1 MNKIK
6 LLVASLSLSVM
17 AVAQTYEGS
26 IEFKM
31 ETNKDTT
38 TNIYYV
44 KGNDVKLDQIG
55 RKSGKVEGSFV
66 FDLATNEIRFVN
78 PVRKVWGEHKSETA
92 PMIKGTC
99 VSTKGANTK
108 MVQGQKCTEYI
119 VKNTEENTVITYW
132 IAPGKYDFFMPLVK
146 AWNRKDK
153 QSIYFNQIK
162 DLPKGS
168 MPLLSEEKQISDNK
182 LVSKLEVSKMSKGG
196 VDASKLAIPAD
207 YKKFEQK

>member
-6 LLVASLSLSVM
+6 LLAVSLTLAVAS
-17 AVAQTYEGS
+17 VAQDFEGT

-66 FDLATNEIRFVN
+66 FDLSTRQIKYVN
-78 PVRKVWGEHKSETA
+78 PVRKVWGEHKSETTPA
-92 PMIKGTC
+92 IQGSC
-99 VSTKGANTK
+99 VSSKSGTIKTI
-108 MVQGQKCTEYI
+108 QGQKCTEYV
-119 VKNTEENTVITYW
+119 VKNTEENTEIAYW
-132 IAPGKYDFFMPLVK
+132 IAPGKYEFFAPMVK

-168 MPLLSEEKQISDNK
+168 MPFLSEERTLSDGK
-182 LVSKLEVSKMSKGG
+182 LVSKLEVSKITKGNI
-196 VDASKLAIPAD
+196 DASKLAIPAE

>member
-6 LLVASLSLSVM
+6 LLVATLSLSVM
-17 AVAQTYEGS
+17 AIAQSYEGS
-26 IEFKM
+26 IEFRM
-31 ETNKDTT
+31 ETTKDTT

-44 KGNDVKLDQIG
+44 KGHDVKLDQIG

-66 FDLATNEIRFVN
+66 FNTETNEIKFVN

-92 PMIKGTC
+92 PVIKGTC
-99 VSTKGANTK
+99 VSSKGTNTK

-119 VKNTEENTVITYW
+119 VKNTEENTQITYW
-132 IAPGKYDFFMPLVK
+132 IVSGKYDFFVPLVK

-168 MPLLSEEKQISDNK
+168 MPLLSEERTLSDGK
-182 LVSKLEVSKMSKGG
+182 LISKLEVSKITKGNI
-196 VDASKLAIPAD
+196 DAAKLAIPAE

>member
-17 AVAQTYEGS
+17 AVAQSYEGS

-31 ETNKDTT
+31 ETTKDTT

-66 FDLATNEIRFVN
+66 FNLATNEIRFVN

-99 VSTKGANTK
+99 VSSKGANTK

-119 VKNTEENTVITYW
+119 VKNTEENTQITYW

-182 LVSKLEVSKMSKGG
+182 LISKLEVSKMSKGG

>member
-6 LLVASLSLSVM
+6 LLVASLALSI
-17 AVAQTYEGS
+17 ASVAQNFEGT

-66 FDLATNEIRFVN
+66 FDLATNQIKYVN
-78 PVRKVWGEHKSETA
+78 PVRKVWGEHKSETV
-92 PMIKGTC
+92 PTIQGTC
-99 VSTKGANTK
+99 VSSKSGAVKTL
-108 MVQGQKCTEYI
+108 QGQKCTEYV
-119 VKNTEENTVITYW
+119 VKNTEENTEIAYW
-132 IAPGKYDFFMPLVK
+132 IAPGKYDFFAPMVK

-168 MPLLSEEKQISDNK
+168 MPLLSEERTISDGK
-182 LVSKLEVSKMSKGG
+182 LISKLEVSKMSKGTI
-196 VDASKLAIPAD
+196 DAAKLSIPGD

>member
-6 LLVASLSLSVM
+6 LLVASLTLSV
-17 AVAQTYEGS
+17 AAFAQSYEGS

-66 FDLATNEIRFVN
+66 FNLATNEIKFVN

-92 PMIKGTC
+92 PTIKGTC
-99 VSTKGANTK
+99 VSTKGAATK
-108 MVQGQKCTEYI
+108 TIQGQKCTEYI

-132 IAPGKYDFFMPLVK
+132 IASGKYDFFVPLVK

-162 DLPKGS
+162 NLPKGA
-168 MPLLSEEKQISDNK
+168 MPMLSEEKQISDGK
-182 LVSKLEVSKMSKGG
+182 LLSKLEVSKMSKGAI
-196 VDASKLAIPAD
+196 DASKLTIPAE

>member
-6 LLVASLSLSVM
+6 LLAASLTLAVAS
-17 AVAQTYEGS
+17 VAQDFEGT

-66 FDLATNEIRFVN
+66 FDLSTKQIKYVN
-78 PVRKVWGEHKSETA
+78 PVRKVWGEHKSETTPA
-92 PMIKGTC
+92 IQGSCISSKSGTIKTI
-99 VSTKGANTK
+99 
-108 MVQGQKCTEYI
+108 QGQKCTEYV
-119 VKNTEENTVITYW
+119 VKNTEENTEIAYW
-132 IAPGKYDFFMPLVK
+132 IAPGKYDFFAPMVK

-168 MPLLSEEKQISDNK
+168 MPFLSEERTLSDGK
-182 LVSKLEVSKMSKGG
+182 LVSKLEVSKITKGNI
-196 VDASKLAIPAD
+196 DASKLAIPVD

>member
-6 LLVASLSLSVM
+6 LLAASLTLAVAS
-17 AVAQTYEGS
+17 VAQDFEGT

-66 FDLATNEIRFVN
+66 FDLSTKQIKYVN
-78 PVRKVWGEHKSETA
+78 PVRKVWGEHKSETTPA
-92 PMIKGTC
+92 IQGSCISSKSGTIKTI
-99 VSTKGANTK
+99 
-108 MVQGQKCTEYI
+108 QGQKCTEYV
-119 VKNTEENTVITYW
+119 VKNTEENTEIAYW
-132 IAPGKYDFFMPLVK
+132 IAPGKYDFFAPMVK

-168 MPLLSEEKQISDNK
+168 MPFLSEERTLSDGK
-182 LVSKLEVSKMSKGG
+182 LVSKLEVSKINKGTI
-196 VDASKLAIPAD
+196 DASKLAIPAD

>member
-6 LLVASLSLSVM
+6 LLVAGLTLSVM
-17 AVAQTYEGS
+17 AVAQSFEGT

-31 ETNKDTT
+31 ETSKDTT

-55 RKSGKVEGSFV
+55 KKSGKVEGSFV
-66 FDLATNEIRFVN
+66 FNTQTGEIKFVN

-92 PMIKGTC
+92 PVIKGTC
-99 VSTKGANTK
+99 VSSKGANTK
-108 MVQGQKCTEYI
+108 MVQGQKCAEFI
-119 VKNTEENTVITYW
+119 VKNTEENTQITYW
-132 IAPGKYDFFMPLVK
+132 VVSSKYDFFAPLVK

-168 MPLLSEEKQISDNK
+168 MPFLSEEKSLSDGS
-182 LVSKLEVSKMSKGG
+182 LVCMLDVSKINKTTI
-196 VDASKLAIPAD
+196 DASKLSIPAD

>member
-6 LLVASLSLSVM
+6 LLVASLTLSVA
-17 AVAQTYEGS
+17 AVAQSFEGT

-66 FDLATNEIRFVN
+66 FNLATKEIKFVN

-92 PMIKGTC
+92 PTIKGTC
-99 VSTKGANTK
+99 VSSKGTNTK
-108 MVQGQKCTEYI
+108 MVQGQKCAEYV
-119 VKNTEENTVITYW
+119 VKNTEENTQITYW
-132 IAPGKYDFFMPLVK
+132 ISSGKYDFFAPLVK

-182 LVSKLEVSKMSKGG
+182 LVSKLEVSKMTKSKIE
-196 VDASKLAIPAD
+196 ASKLAIPAD

>member
-6 LLVASLSLSVM
+6 LLVAGLTLSVIGF
-17 AVAQTYEGS
+17 AQSFEGS

-31 ETNKDTT
+31 ETSKDTT

-44 KGNDVKLDQIG
+44 KGHDVKLDQIG

-66 FDLATNEIRFVN
+66 FNTETNEIKFVN

-92 PMIKGTC
+92 PIIKGTC
-99 VSTKGANTK
+99 VSSKGTNTK
-108 MVQGQKCTEYI
+108 MVQGQKCAEYI
-119 VKNTEENTVITYW
+119 VKNTEENTQITYW
-132 IAPGKYDFFMPLVK
+132 IVSGKYDFFAPLVK

-162 DLPKGS
+162 DMPKGS
-168 MPLLSEEKQISDNK
+168 MPLLSEEKSISDGK
-182 LVSKLEVSKMSKGG
+182 LISKLEVSKISKGNI
-196 VDASKLAIPAD
+196 DASKLAIPAE

>member
-6 LLVASLSLSVM
+6 LLVAGLTLSVM
-17 AVAQTYEGS
+17 GFAQTFEGS

-31 ETNKDTT
+31 ETAKDTT

-44 KGNDVKLDQIG
+44 KGHDVKLDQIG

-66 FDLATNEIRFVN
+66 FNTETGEIKYVN
-78 PVRKVWGEHKSETA
+78 PLRKVWGEHKSETA

-99 VSTKGANTK
+99 VSTKGTNTK

-132 IAPGKYDFFMPLVK
+132 MVAGKYDFFAAMVK
-146 AWNRKDK
+146 SWNRKDK

-168 MPLLSEEKQISDNK
+168 MPLLSEEKSISDGAII
-182 LVSKLEVSKMSKGG
+182 SRLEVSKINKKTIE
-196 VDASKLAIPAD
+196 ASKLSIPDD

>member
-6 LLVASLSLSVM
+6 LLVATLSLSVM
-17 AVAQTYEGS
+17 AIAQSFEGV
-26 IEFKM
+26 IEFRM
-31 ETNKDTT
+31 ETSKDTT

-66 FDLATNEIRFVN
+66 FNTQTNEIKFVN

-92 PMIKGTC
+92 PVIKGTC
-99 VSTKGANTK
+99 VSTKGTATK
-108 MVQGQKCTEYI
+108 MIQGQKCTEYT
-119 VKNTEENTVITYW
+119 VKNTEENTQISYW
-132 IAPGKYDFFMPLVK
+132 IASGKYDFFAPLVK

-162 DLPKGS
+162 DLPKGA
-168 MPLLSEEKQISDNK
+168 MPLLSEERLISDGK
-182 LVSKLEVSKMSKGG
+182 LISKLEVSKITKGG
-196 VDASKLAIPAD
+196 IDASKLAIPAD
-207 YKKFEQK
+207 YKRFEQK

>member
-1 MNKIK
+1 MNKIN
-6 LLVASLSLSVM
+6 LLAASLTLAVAS
-17 AVAQTYEGS
+17 VAQNFEGT

-44 KGNDVKLDQIG
+44 KGDDVKLDQIG

-66 FDLATNEIRFVN
+66 FDLSTNQIKYVN
-78 PVRKVWGEHKSETA
+78 PVRKVWGEHKSETTPA
-92 PMIKGTC
+92 IQGSC
-99 VSTKGANTK
+99 VSSKSGTIKTI
-108 MVQGQKCTEYI
+108 QGQKCTEYV
-119 VKNTEENTVITYW
+119 VKNTEENTEIAYW
-132 IAPGKYDFFMPLVK
+132 IAPGKYDFFAPMVK

-168 MPLLSEEKQISDNK
+168 MPFLSEERTLSDGK
-182 LVSKLEVSKMSKGG
+182 LVSKLEVSKITKGSI
-196 VDASKLAIPAD
+196 DAAKLAIPAD

>member
-6 LLVASLSLSVM
+6 LLVASLTLAAASF
-17 AVAQTYEGS
+17 AQNFEGT

-44 KGNDVKLDQIG
+44 KGNQVKLDQIG

-66 FDLATNEIRFVN
+66 FDVSTNQIKYVN
-78 PVRKVWGEHKSETA
+78 PVRKVWGEHKSKTA
-92 PMIKGTC
+92 PAIQGTC
-99 VSTKGANTK
+99 VTTKSGAVKTI
-108 MVQGQKCTEYI
+108 QGQKCTEYV
-119 VKNTEENTVITYW
+119 VKNTEENTEIAYW
-132 IAPGKYDFFMPLVK
+132 ITTGKFDFFIPIVK

-168 MPLLSEEKQISDNK
+168 MPMLSEERTLNDGK
-182 LVSKLEVSKMSKGG
+182 LVSKLEVSKLTKGNI
-196 VDASKLAIPAD
+196 DASKLAIPAD
-207 YKKFEQK
+207 YKEFEQN

>member
-6 LLVASLSLSVM
+6 LLVAGLTLSVM
-17 AVAQTYEGS
+17 AVAQSFEGS

-31 ETNKDTT
+31 ETSKDTT

-44 KGNDVKLDQIG
+44 KGHDVKLDQIG

-66 FDLATNEIRFVN
+66 FNTETNEIKFVN
-78 PVRKVWGEHKSETA
+78 PVRKVWGEHKSETS
-92 PMIKGTC
+92 PIIKGTC
-99 VSTKGANTK
+99 VSSKGTNTK
-108 MVQGQKCTEYI
+108 MVQGQKCAEFI
-119 VKNTEENTVITYW
+119 VKNTEENTQITYW
-132 IAPGKYDFFMPLVK
+132 VVSSKYDFFAPLVK

-168 MPLLSEEKQISDNK
+168 MPLLSEEKSLSDGS
-182 LVSKLEVSKMSKGG
+182 LISKLEVSKINKTTI
-196 VDASKLAIPAD
+196 DASKLSIPSD

>member
-6 LLVASLSLSVM
+6 LLAASLTLAVAS
-17 AVAQTYEGS
+17 VAQDFEGT

-66 FDLATNEIRFVN
+66 FDLSTKQIKYVN
-78 PVRKVWGEHKSETA
+78 PVRKVWGEHKSETTPA
-92 PMIKGTC
+92 IQGNC
-99 VSTKGANTK
+99 VSSKSGTIKTI
-108 MVQGQKCTEYI
+108 QGQKCTEYV
-119 VKNTEENTVITYW
+119 VKNTEENTEIAYW
-132 IAPGKYDFFMPLVK
+132 IAPGKYDFFAPMVK

-168 MPLLSEEKQISDNK
+168 MPFLSEERTLSDGK
-182 LVSKLEVSKMSKGG
+182 LVSKLEVSKITKGNI
-196 VDASKLAIPAD
+196 DASKLAIPAD

>member
-6 LLVASLSLSVM
+6 LLAAGLSLSVM
-17 AVAQTYEGS
+17 AVAQSYEGS

-31 ETNKDTT
+31 ETTKDTT

-66 FDLATNEIRFVN
+66 FNLATNEIRFVN

-99 VSTKGANTK
+99 VSSKGTNTK

-119 VKNTEENTVITYW
+119 VKNTDENTQITYW

-168 MPLLSEEKQISDNK
+168 MPLLSEEKQISDGK
-182 LVSKLEVSKMSKGG
+182 LISKLEVSKMSKGG
-196 VDASKLAIPAD
+196 VDPSKLAIPAD